1 MSLPSWR
8 RISLAKVLVFCYDLD
23 TNNPAIVGLLV
34 MGLDPE
40 SSGMSWVEGDQI
52 GLGIVVE
59 QIHMYLGLAC
69 S

>member
-23 TNNPAIVGLLV
+23 TNSPTIVGLLV
-34 MGLDPE
+34 MSLDSE
-40 SSGMSWVEGDQI
+40 SNGMSWVEGDQI
-52 GLGIVVE
+52 DLRIVVD